1 VIEWVAPK
9 WRSAGSAAEATGNTG
24 ERGKNP
30 SLFLGES
37 FPHLK
42 SLYNRKRLSAVIP
55 KQAGIQY
62 FQVVAENLDPV
73 LQRADVPGLFRHS
86 GAGRNPEVFEK
97 TAPRHKTVSGGDEK
111 G

>member
-1 VIEWVAPK
+1 LQKTWTPF
-9 WRSAGSAAEATGNTG
+9 SNGLT
-24 ERGKNP
+24 
-30 SLFLGES
+30 FQD
-37 FPHLK
+37 FF
-42 SLYNRKRLSAVIP
+42 VIP
-55 KQAGIQY
+55 AQAGIQY